1 MRQILFYLIRFELK
15 CLFPHSLF
23 GHILRH
29 IWNLCFQLCLLECN
43 HLPPLVNH
51 FRYPGQYWSN
61 HSPLFPR
68 LTLVSY
74 WTISVPVFQN
84 LPYPPPLS
92 GGYKSSPLW
101 DPNSLLRRPHTLRV
115 MPSTPRRSDLWSLEQ
130 RPIGLSL

>member
-61 HSPLFPR
+61 HSPLFHI

-74 WTISVPVFQN
+74 WTIVVPVFQN
-84 LPYPPPLS
+84 LPYPPLSLVGIKVAPFGTPTHSS
-92 GGYKSSPLW
+92 GGPTPCALCPLLHAAQISEAW
-101 DPNSLLRRPHTLRV
+101 NN
-115 MPSTPRRSDLWSLEQ
+115 
-130 RPIGLSL
+130 GL